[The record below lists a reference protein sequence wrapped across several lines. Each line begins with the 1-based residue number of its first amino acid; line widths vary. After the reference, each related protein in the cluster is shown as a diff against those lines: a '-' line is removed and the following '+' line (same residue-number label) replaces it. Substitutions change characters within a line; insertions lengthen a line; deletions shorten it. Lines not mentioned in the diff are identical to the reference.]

1 MRGKGDSW
9 SFISNACFW
18 FLCSDLIWT
27 CCTRD
32 LMDSRKACANFTTL
46 HSKVLEADMPPFRFY
61 YEGETHCMLA
71 ADVLSVPVPHAG

>member
-1 MRGKGDSW
+1 
-9 SFISNACFW
+9 
-18 FLCSDLIWT
+18 
-27 CCTRD
+27 
-32 LMDSRKACANFTTL
+32 MDSRKACANFTTL